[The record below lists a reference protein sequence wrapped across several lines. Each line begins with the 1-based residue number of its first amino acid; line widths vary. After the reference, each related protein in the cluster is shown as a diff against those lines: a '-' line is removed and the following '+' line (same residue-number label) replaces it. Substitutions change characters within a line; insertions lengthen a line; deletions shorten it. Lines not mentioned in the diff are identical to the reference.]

1 MTARPAA
8 VAAAPLLSCVSLA
21 GCTLAHAISNAT
33 HDIQHNKT
41 IIDQFNN
48 GLKSGEAVPFEAVYK
63 TTGANPATVRYA
75 VRPPHDVLF
84 SEQQA
89 GGGSSQAYI
98 VVNATGA
105 YSCTPPSAGPPSGQ
119 WTCQR
124 LGTSGSISSNAI
136 VDFYTPTHW
145 VNFLTAFSLAAGFA
159 GDKLST
165 SDITV
170 NGFAMHCVDF
180 RAHGIKGISRICTT
194 RQNILGY
201 VQVAQQPTSFEIT
214 SYSASPPDSLF
225 QLPAGAK
232 ITKPASG

>member
-1 MTARPAA
+1 MTTRSAA
-8 VAAAPLLSCVSLA
+8 VAAALLVSCVSLA
-21 GCTLAHAISNAT
+21 GCTLAHAISRAA

-48 GLKSGEAVPFEAVYK
+48 GLKSGEAVPFEAVYQ

-84 SEQQA
+84 AEQQA
-89 GGGSSQAYI
+89 GSSSSQADI
-98 VVNATGA
+98 VVNAAGA
-105 YSCTPPSAGPPSGQ
+105 YSCTPPAAGAASGQ

-124 LGTSGSISSNAI
+124 LGTAHSISSDAI
-136 VDFYTPTHW
+136 ADFYTPTHW

-165 SDITV
+165 SDSTV

-180 RAHGIKGISRICTT
+180 RAHGVKGVSQICTT

-201 VQVAQQPTSFEIT
+201 VKVASQPTSFEIT
-214 SYSASPPDSLF
+214 SYTASPPDSLF
-225 QLPAGAK
+225 QLPVGAK
-232 ITKPASG
+232 ITKAQG